1 MPAATSP
8 SPSPATEPIP
18 EVGWSA
24 FLEAFDWR
32 QGEHLTTIGPTRSG
46 KTTLVSE
53 LLRPGVRPS
62 DFVCVLGTKRRDP
75 LYDDFRA
82 RGYQRLRRWIVSE
95 PEIMPR
101 VLLAPKVRGF
111 DSADHQREVLR
122 EAMDAMMRQGGWT
135 VDLNEARYIANHLG
149 LSREYEHMLH
159 AGRTEGVTVITEAQ
173 RPRHIPLLA
182 YDQATHLFLF
192 RNPDQLSAKR
202 LGEIGG
208 AFDSRAIQRAVGVLP
223 FHGMLYVNT
232 ETGELVRTKVE
243 V

>member
-1 MPAATSP
+1 MEAATP
-8 SPSPATEPIP
+8 TAIE
-18 EVGWSA
+18 ERAWGD
-24 FLEAFDWR
+24 FLDGFDWR

-46 KTTLVSE
+46 KSTLVAE
-53 LLRPGVRPS
+53 LLRPGIRPS
-62 DFVCVLGTKRRDP
+62 DFVCILGSKRRDP
-75 LYDDFRA
+75 LYEDFRR
-82 RGYQRLRRWIVSE
+82 RGYQRLRRWVVSE

-111 DSADHQREVLR
+111 DSADHQREVFR
-122 EAMDAMMRQGGWT
+122 EALDAMMRQGGWT
-135 VDLNEARYIANHLG
+135 VDFNEARYLANHLG
-149 LSREYEHMLH
+149 LHREFEHMLH

-192 RNPDQLSAKR
+192 RNPDASSAKR

-208 AFDSRAIQRAVGVLP
+208 AFDARTIQQEVSVLP
-223 FHGMLYVNT
+223 FHTMLYVNT